1 MSPWTCP
8 QCRYPQEKALRAEA
22 LERLAENLGLVVM
35 CRHLKCTTRHP
46 IAELAVHETQECPY
60 AKRILR
66 DKQQQHPPRR
76 QRRPS
81 DEAAK
86 IKEADCK
93 VLRDMAGIGL
103 VVSILIAWL
112 GVVLLIASLH

>member
-8 QCRYPQEKALRAEA
+8 QCRYPQKAQRAEA

-35 CRHLKCTTRHP
+35 CRHLKCTTRVP

-60 AKRILR
+60 AKAILR
-66 DKQQQHPPRR
+66 NKEHQTRR
-76 QRRPS
+76 RRPP
-81 DEAAK
+81 DESAM
-86 IKEADCK
+86 IKEAECK

-103 VVSILIAWL
+103 VVSILLVWL
-112 GVVLLIASLH
+112 GVVMLIASSHG